1 MHATQM
7 RITLRTDY
15 TMQLNKGTELQNGK
29 YRILGILG
37 QGGFGITYLAQQ
49 ERPNR
54 KVAIKEFFMKEHC
67 NRDGDSH
74 NVSVPSVGSR
84 ELVKHFRHKF
94 LKEADL
100 IASFDNSNIIRI
112 HDVFEENG
120 TAYYVME
127 YLEGKS
133 LKAIVDEQGALP
145 EDVAVKYIRQVCN
158 ALKEV
163 HENNLLHLDIKPA
176 NIMLG
181 KKGNAVLIDFGISKH
196 YDEAGVQT
204 SSTGAGISEGYA
216 PLEQYETGALK
227 TFTPVTDIYAIGAT
241 LFFLLTGTR
250 PPKASE
256 VMNHGLPAL
265 PGNVSPAVRKAI
277 ETAMQP
283 VTANRPQSVEEFLRL
298 VESGE
303 MKDESGKMKDE
314 RANSKDAIC
323 IFGNASSDGSS
334 AASQNVMPLGS
345 QKASV
350 AKVKSEETEVVVK
363 KGDNDETVGDW
374 EKETSNENDTDLTD
388 LSGAAKV
395 LNKNNA
401 VPKEKKSSKG
411 LWIIILLAVICGA
424 VGGFM
429 LLGGGNAVKKDSVK
443 DTAMTVA
450 EKSDTANKDSV
461 SAAVIPDV
469 IKDTSEIIAQTEPL
483 EVYIIKEDK
492 NADKK
497 DDDKS
502 DDKSA
507 EMSAGEACSKG
518 NAAYDKEEYNAAV
531 KLYLFAAEKGHAD
544 AQYMLARCCMTGRG
558 VPKSEKDMVKWMT
571 KAAEQ
576 GHDYAQNELGLCYKF
591 GKGVEKSDSEAAK
604 WFRKAAQQGNADGQ
618 CNLGICYE
626 YGEGVEKS
634 LETASEWYMRA
645 AKQGHEEAKKYL
657 NDIVN
662 KYQSS
667 SVTSTINGH
676 EYVDLGLPSGLKWAT
691 CNVGASK
698 PEEYGNHYAWGE
710 TEVKEKYTSRN
721 CKIKRKEIKDIGGNS
736 QYDVARKEWGSTW
749 RMLTVAEF
757 DELCDKN
764 NCTWTWTT
772 QNGIKGYKVTGKK
785 NGNSIFLPAA
795 GGRVGTSLD
804 SQGTCGYYWFS
815 TPCEGSPGHLVLD
828 SYTRYPLYGDYYFG
842 LSVRPVSK

>member
-1 MHATQM
+1 M

-145 EDVAVKYIRQVCN
+145 EDVAVEYIRQVCN

-283 VTANRPQSVEEFLRL
+283 ITANRPQSVEEFLRL
-298 VESGE
+298 
-303 MKDESGKMKDE
+303 
-314 RANSKDAIC
+314 
-323 IFGNASSDGSS
+323 
-334 AASQNVMPLGS
+334 
-345 QKASV
+345 
-350 AKVKSEETEVVVK
+350 VKSEETEVVVK

-424 VGGFM
+424 LGGFM

-469 IKDTSEIIAQTEPL
+469 IKDTSEIIAQTEPQ
-483 EVYIIKEDK
+483 EAFIIKEDK

-497 DDDKS
+497 ADDKS
-502 DDKSA
+502 NDKFA

-518 NAAYDKEEYNAAV
+518 NAAYDKEEYNAAA

-591 GKGVEKSDSEAAK
+591 GHGVEKSDSEAAK

-634 LETASEWYMRA
+634 LETASEWYKRA

-657 NDIVN
+657 NDI
-662 KYQSS
+662 QSS
-667 SVTSTINGH
+667 SVTGTINGH
-676 EYVDLGLPSGLKWAT
+676 EYIDLGLPSGLKWAT

-698 PEEYGNHYAWGE
+698 PEEYGNYYAWGE
-710 TEVKEKYTSRN
+710 TSTKSSYTYDNSVTYGKN
-721 CKIKRKEIKDIGGNS
+721 FSDIGGNPA
-736 QYDVARKEWGSTW
+736 YDVARKEWGSTW
-749 RMLTVAEF
+749 RLPTKAEF
-757 DELCDKN
+757 DELLN

-772 QNGIKGYKVTGKK
+772 QNGINGYKVTSRK

-795 GGRVGTSLD
+795 GWRGGTSLNG
-804 SQGTCGYYWFS
+804 QGTYSYYWSS
-815 TPCEGSPGHLVLD
+815 TPRESS
-828 SYTRYPLYGDYYFG
+828 SYYAFNLYFFSSLHRTDWSSRGDG
-842 LSVRPVSK
+842 RSVRPVSK

>member
-1 MHATQM
+1 M

-145 EDVAVKYIRQVCN
+145 EDVAVEYIRQVCN

-227 TFTPVTDIYAIGAT
+227 TFTPVTDIYAVGAT

-283 VTANRPQSVEEFLRL
+283 VTANRPQSVEEFLKL

-303 MKDESGKMKDE
+303 MKDE
-314 RANSKDAIC
+314 
-323 IFGNASSDGSS
+323 
-334 AASQNVMPLGS
+334 
-345 QKASV
+345 
-350 AKVKSEETEVVVK
+350 SEETEVVVK

-401 VPKEKKSSKG
+401 VPKKKKSSKG

-483 EVYIIKEDK
+483 EAFVIKEDKNADKKAEPQEAFIIKEDK

-497 DDDKS
+497 ADDKS

-518 NAAYDKEEYNAAV
+518 NAAYNKMEFNAAA

-544 AQYMLARCCMTGRG
+544 AQYMLARCYMTGRG
-558 VPKSEKDMVKWMT
+558 IPESEKDMVKWMT

-576 GHDYAQNELGLCYKF
+576 CHAKAQNELGLCYKL
-591 GKGVEKSDSEAAK
+591 GKGVEKSDSVAAK
-604 WFRKAAQQGNADGQ
+604 WFRKAAQQGNAEGQ
-618 CNLGICYE
+618 CNLGKCYE
-626 YGEGVEKS
+626 DGEGVEKS
-634 LETASEWYMRA
+634 LETASEWYKRA
-645 AKQGHEEAKKYL
+645 AEQGYEEAKKYL
-657 NDIVN
+657 NDI
-662 KYQSS
+662 QSS
-667 SVTSTINGH
+667 SVTGTINGH

-698 PEEYGNHYAWGE
+698 PEEYGNYYAWGE
-710 TEVKEKYTSRN
+710 TETKEEYT
-721 CKIKRKEIKDIGGNS
+721 
-736 QYDVARKEWGSTW
+736 
-749 RMLTVAEF
+749 
-757 DELCDKN
+757 DKN
-764 NCTWTWTT
+764 SKTYKKRRMGNISGNPLYDAAIRNWGGSWRLPTKDDFEELREYCEWRWIII
-772 QNGIKGYKVTGKK
+772 NGVGGCEVKSKK

-795 GGRVGTSLD
+795 GWQDGDWNHTLLTSVGISGL
-804 SQGTCGYYWFS
+804 YWSS
-815 TPCEGSPGHLVLD
+815 TPYESASYSAYFLD
-828 SYTRYPLYGDYYFG
+828 FKKGGYDNGIMTYKKRSYG
-842 LSVRPVSK
+842 LSVRPVSE

>member
-1 MHATQM
+1 M

-133 LKAIVDEQGALP
+133 LKAIVDEQGALL
-145 EDVAVKYIRQVCN
+145 EDIAVKYIRQVCN

-298 VESGE
+298 VES
-303 MKDESGKMKDE
+303 
-314 RANSKDAIC
+314 
-323 IFGNASSDGSS
+323 
-334 AASQNVMPLGS
+334 
-345 QKASV
+345 
-350 AKVKSEETEVVVK
+350 EETEVVVK

-401 VPKEKKSSKG
+401 VPKEKKSNKG

-483 EVYIIKEDK
+483 ETFVIKEDK

-497 DDDKS
+497 ADDKS
-502 DDKSA
+502 NDKSA

-518 NAAYDKEEYNAAV
+518 NAAYDKKEYNAAA

-544 AQYMLARCCMTGRG
+544 AQYMLARCYMTGRG
-558 VPKSEKDMVKWMT
+558 VPVSEKDMVKWMT

-576 GHDYAQNELGLCYKF
+576 GHAYAQNELGLCYKF

-667 SVTSTINGH
+667 SVTGTINGH

-698 PEEYGNHYAWGE
+698 PEEYGNYYAWGE

-749 RMLTVAEF
+749 RMPTVAEF

-795 GGRVGTSLD
+795 GWRDGTSLNAQETD
-804 SQGTCGYYWFS
+804 GYYWFS

-842 LSVRPVSK
+842 LSVRPVSE